1 MYLNSPDDGGIPA
14 LSVFQG
20 VFLCSYGWIRGVR
33 ARTRALQ
40 GVFQKA
46 FMGSD
51 YLNVSCL
58 GALHPS
64 ASFWWNGMFS
74 AIGGSKDKL
83 EMETCEESGL
93 HLCAFHSSPVRNRF
107 FTGLHFLK
115 VN

>member
-1 MYLNSPDDGGIPA
+1 MLLWMDKGS
-14 LSVFQG
+14 S
-20 VFLCSYGWIRGVR
+20 R
-33 ARTRALQ
+33 AYARIT
-40 GVFQKA
+40 GSFSKKA

-51 YLNVSCL
+51 CLNVSCL
-58 GALHPS
+58 GVLHPS
-64 ASFWWNGMFS
+64 ASFLWNGIFP
-74 AIGGSKDKL
+74 AIGGSKDKP